1 MIFLYI
7 NKFNINKKYIR
18 KHYIKNTY
26 YIYINTFEILLKI
39 INNINIYLLIYK
51 NNR

>member
-7 NKFNINKKYIR
+7 NKFNINKK
-18 KHYIKNTY
+18 YIKNTY